1 MRHSFWGDLPMAI
14 PGRADK
20 GIRPRH
26 WRCELL
32 LGKAA
37 ASRWCR
43 RFGLEKKFPSLLSGV
58 YTFNLV
64 TSPGTPPNSVS
75 LQVAAPNDPYAVL
88 RNRDLLLY
96 LMGRFVASLGQQML
110 TVAVGWELYERTNS
124 ALALGLVGLTQMVPM
139 VLFTLPAGHVAD
151 NYDRKRIILVMT
163 FVIACSS
170 LGLTVISSRNADVF
184 WIYFC
189 LFAAGTAR
197 TFLWP
202 ASSAFLP
209 HLVSRAQFSKAVTW
223 SSGSFQ
229 LSSVVGPAVGGV
241 MIAWAHRAAPVY
253 AANAAAA
260 FLCFL
265 LMSLVHRAHVVVL
278 KERMSLRSLM
288 VGFKFVFASRIIFGT
303 ITLDLFAV
311 LLGGATT
318 LLPVYARDILRAG
331 PAGLGLLQAALP
343 SGSLLCALVLAHR
356 PPLKRA
362 GRTLLWAVAIF
373 GLATIAF
380 GISRSFWLSFIM
392 LFICGAVDN
401 ISVIVRH
408 TLVQLLT
415 PDEKR
420 GRVSA
425 VNSLFIGTSNELGGF
440 ESGTVAHW
448 FGPVFSVVSG
458 GMGTILVVIAVALI
472 WPEIRKYGRLDA
484 A

>member
-1 MRHSFWGDLPMAI
+1 
-14 PGRADK
+14 
-20 GIRPRH
+20 
-26 WRCELL
+26 LL
-32 LGKAA
+32 LGNGGGIAMVPPLWLKTGGFPEHSNTMLLHLECFSYTASTVTTPGMPPDAA
-37 ASRWCR
+37 AI
-43 RFGLEKKFPSLLSGV
+43 PSAA
-58 YTFNLV
+58 V
-64 TSPGTPPNSVS
+64 T
-75 LQVAAPNDPYAVL
+75 DPYAVL

-96 LMGRFVASLGQQML
+96 LTGRFVASLGQQML

-124 ALALGLVGLTQMVPM
+124 ALALGLVGLTKMVPM

-151 NYDRKRIILVMT
+151 NYDRKRIILLMT
-163 FVIACSS
+163 LVIACAS

-209 HLVSRAQFSKAVTW
+209 RLVSRQQFSRAVTW

-229 LSSVVGPAVGGV
+229 LSSVAGPAVGGA
-241 MIAWAHRAAPVY
+241 MIALAHRAAPVY
-253 AANAAAA
+253 AANAAAS
-260 FLCFL
+260 FLCLL
-265 LMSLVHRAHVVVL
+265 LMGLIRRRHIVAL
-278 KERMSLRSLM
+278 KQKMTLRSLI
-288 VGFKFVFASRIIFGT
+288 VGFKFVFDSRIILGT

-311 LLGGATT
+311 LLGGASA

-356 PPLKRA
+356 APMQRA
-362 GRTLLWAVAIF
+362 GRTLLWAVGLF
-373 GLATIAF
+373 GFATIAF
-380 GISRSFWLSFIM
+380 GLSRSFWLSLVM
-392 LFICGAVDN
+392 LFVCGAVDN
-401 ISVIVRH
+401 ISVVVRH

-448 FGPVFSVVSG
+448 FGPVVSVVSG
-458 GMGTILVVIAVALI
+458 GVGTILVVVAVALL
-472 WPEIRKYGRLDA
+472 WPEIRRYGRLDA
-484 A
+484 